1 MPLMELPLV
10 TAIFS
15 FLTLCVTLW
24 IGYSLDRYVHYDD
37 PRVTFRQRL
46 RHPRTPARRLAAD
59 CERRK
64 RKERA

>member
-1 MPLMELPLV
+1 MPLLELPLI

-37 PRVTFRQRL
+37 PHVTFRQRL
-46 RHPRTPARRLAAD
+46 RHPRTPARQLA
-59 CERRK
+59 EQQRRK
-64 RKERA
+64 GEERT